1 LRRYL
6 LRSLSPNPKPPHA
19 EAVDLEEMSA
29 EIGRL
34 RDRLGV
40 VEQTATMRVKTLN
53 FEAHGDD
60 DP

>member
-1 LRRYL
+1 
-6 LRSLSPNPKPPHA
+6 
-19 EAVDLEEMSA
+19 VDLEEMSA

-53 FEAHGDD
+53 FEARGEGD
-60 DP
+60 P